1 MISIAIDGPSGSG
14 KSSISK
20 CLAKKLGFVH
30 VDTGALYR
38 TIAYYLRKNNVDYSN
53 SEKVCENLKDIDIK
67 VKFSNNNQN
76 VFLNGV
82 NVTDKIRSAD
92 ISIASSRISSMPL
105 VRKFLLDL
113 QKDIAKENNVIM
125 DGRDIATVVLPN
137 SEVKIFLTASPEV
150 RAKRRYNQMVA
161 DDPKINFSDVLK
173 NINER
178 DFNDTHRE
186 ISPLKIS
193 DDAVVFDN
201 SDLTFDQTVNSIL
214 KIIKERI
221 NFETK

>member
-38 TIAYYLRKNNVDYSN
+38 TIAYYLCKNNVDYSN
-53 SEKVCENLKDIDIK
+53 SEKVCENLKNIDIK
-67 VKFSNNNQN
+67 VKFEDNNQN

-82 NVTDKIRSAD
+82 NVTDKIRSAE
-92 ISIASSRISSMPL
+92 ISMASSRISSMPL
-105 VRKFLLDL
+105 IRKFLLDL
-113 QKDIAKENNVIM
+113 QRNIAKENNVIM

-161 DDPKINFSDVLK
+161 DDPEINFSDVLK

>member
-38 TIAYYLRKNNVDYSN
+38 TIAYYLCKNNVDYSN

-92 ISIASSRISSMPL
+92 ISIASSRISSMSL

-161 DDPKINFSDVLK
+161 DDPEINFSDVLK

-193 DDAVVFDN
+193 DYAVVFDN

>member
-20 CLAKKLGFVH
+20 CLARKLGFVH

-38 TIAYYLRKNNVDYSN
+38 TIAYHLRKNNVDYSRP
-53 SEKVCENLKDIDIK
+53 EKVCENLKNIDIK
-67 VKFSNNNQN
+67 VKFEDNNQN

-82 NVTDKIRSAD
+82 NVTNKIRFAD
-92 ISIASSRISSMPL
+92 ISMVSSRISSMPS

-113 QKDIAKENNVIM
+113 QRNIAKENNVIM
-125 DGRDIATVVLPN
+125 DGRDIGTVVLPN

-150 RAKRRYNQMVA
+150 RAKRRYKQTAA

-193 DDAVVFDN
+193 NDAVVFDN

>member
-38 TIAYYLRKNNVDYSN
+38 TIAYHLCKNNVDYSN
-53 SEKVCENLKDIDIK
+53 TEKVCENLKDIDIK
-67 VKFSNNNQN
+67 LKFADNNQN

-82 NVTDKIRSAD
+82 NVTDKIRSVNV
-92 ISIASSRISSMPL
+92 SMVSSRISSIPS

-113 QKDIAKENNVIM
+113 QRNISKENNVVM
-125 DGRDIATVVLPN
+125 DGRDIGTVVLPN

-150 RAKRRYNQMVA
+150 RAKRRYNQLA
-161 DDPKINFSDVLK
+161 ANNTEINFSDVLK
-173 NINER
+173 SINDR
-178 DFNDTHRE
+178 DFNDMHRE

-193 DDAVVFDN
+193 DDATVFDN
-201 SDLTFDQTVNSIL
+201 SYLTFDQTINSIL
-214 KIIKERI
+214 KIIRERI

>member
-38 TIAYYLRKNNVDYSN
+38 TIAYYLCKNNVDYSN

-92 ISIASSRISSMPL
+92 ISIASSRISSMSL

-161 DDPKINFSDVLK
+161 DDPEINFSDVLK

>member
-92 ISIASSRISSMPL
+92 ISMASSRISSMPL

-125 DGRDIATVVLPN
+125 DGRDIATVVFPN

-201 SDLTFDQTVNSIL
+201 SNLTFDQTVNSIL

>member
-38 TIAYYLRKNNVDYSN
+38 TIAYYLCKNNVDYSN

-92 ISIASSRISSMPL
+92 ISMASSRISSMPL
-105 VRKFLLDL
+105 VRRFLLDL
-113 QKDIAKENNVIM
+113 QRNIAKENNVIM
-125 DGRDIATVVLPN
+125 DGRDIGTVVLPN

-161 DDPKINFSDVLK
+161 DDPRINFSDVLK

-201 SDLTFDQTVNSIL
+201 SNLTFDQTVNSIL

>member
-14 KSSISK
+14 KSSVSK

-38 TIAYYLRKNNVDYSN
+38 TIAYHLCKNNVDCSS

-67 VKFSNNNQN
+67 LKFIDNNQN

-82 NVTDKIRSAD
+82 NVTDKIRSAE
-92 ISIASSRISSMPL
+92 ISMISSRVSSMHS

-113 QKDIAKENNVIM
+113 QRNIAKENNVIM
-125 DGRDIATVVLPN
+125 DGRDIGTVVLPN
-137 SEVKIFLTASPEV
+137 SEIKIFLTSSPEV
-150 RAKRRYNQMVA
+150 RAKRRYNQLVA
-161 DDPKINFSDVLK
+161 NDTEINFYDVLK
-173 NINER
+173 SINER

-193 DDAVVFDN
+193 DNAVVFDN

>member
-14 KSSISK
+14 KSSVSK

-38 TIAYYLRKNNVDYSN
+38 TIAYHLCKNNVDYSS

-67 VKFSNNNQN
+67 LKFIDNNQN

-82 NVTDKIRSAD
+82 NVTDKIRSAE
-92 ISIASSRISSMPL
+92 ISMISSRVSSMHS

-113 QKDIAKENNVIM
+113 QRNIAKENNVIM
-125 DGRDIATVVLPN
+125 DGRDIGTVVLPN
-137 SEVKIFLTASPEV
+137 SEIKIFLTSSPEV
-150 RAKRRYNQMVA
+150 RAKRRYNQLVA
-161 DDPKINFSDVLK
+161 NDTEINFYDVLK
-173 NINER
+173 SINER

-193 DDAVVFDN
+193 DNAVVFDN

>member
-38 TIAYYLRKNNVDYSN
+38 TIAYHLCKNNVDYS
-53 SEKVCENLKDIDIK
+53 SSKKVCENLKNIDIK
-67 VKFSNNNQN
+67 VKFENNNQN

-82 NVTDKIRSAD
+82 NVTDKIRSAE
-92 ISIASSRISSMPL
+92 ISMVSSRISSMPL
-105 VRKFLLDL
+105 IRKFLLDL
-113 QKDIAKENNVIM
+113 QRNIAKENNVIM

-137 SEVKIFLTASPEV
+137 SEIKIFLTASPEV

-161 DDPKINFSDVLK
+161 DDPEINFSDILK

-193 DDAVVFDN
+193 DDAIVFDN

>member
-38 TIAYYLRKNNVDYSN
+38 TIAYYLCKNNVDYSN

>member
-38 TIAYYLRKNNVDYSN
+38 TIAYYLCKNNVDYSN

-92 ISIASSRISSMPL
+92 ISMASSRISSMPL
-105 VRKFLLDL
+105 VRRFLLDL
-113 QKDIAKENNVIM
+113 QRNIAKENNVIM
-125 DGRDIATVVLPN
+125 DGRDIGTVVLPN

>member
-38 TIAYYLRKNNVDYSN
+38 TIAYHLCKNNVDYSN
-53 SEKVCENLKDIDIK
+53 TEKVCENLKDIDIK
-67 VKFSNNNQN
+67 LKFADNNQN

-82 NVTDKIRSAD
+82 NVTDKIRSVNV
-92 ISIASSRISSMPL
+92 SMVSSRISSIPS

-113 QKDIAKENNVIM
+113 QRNISKENNVVM
-125 DGRDIATVVLPN
+125 DGRDIGTVVLPN

-150 RAKRRYNQMVA
+150 RAKRRYNQLA
-161 DDPKINFSDVLK
+161 ANNTKINFSDVLK
-173 NINER
+173 SINDR
-178 DFNDTHRE
+178 DFNDMHRE

-193 DDAVVFDN
+193 DDATVFDN
-201 SDLTFDQTVNSIL
+201 SYLTFDQTINSIL
-214 KIIKERI
+214 KIIRERI

>member
-38 TIAYYLRKNNVDYSN
+38 TIAYYLCKNNVDYSN

-92 ISIASSRISSMPL
+92 ISIASSRISSMSL